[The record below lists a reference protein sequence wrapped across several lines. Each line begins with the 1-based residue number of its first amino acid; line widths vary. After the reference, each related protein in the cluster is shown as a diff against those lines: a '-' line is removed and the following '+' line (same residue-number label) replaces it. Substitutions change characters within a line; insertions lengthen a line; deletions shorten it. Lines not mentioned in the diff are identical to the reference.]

1 MWCTS
6 ELAKLLGIAAEEIS
20 LNDSFDRFKLDS
32 IMLVQFSIWVQRET
46 TIDLPLM
53 HLLRGPT
60 LLELSQSIFARMNA
74 TETEG
79 TEQNAKDYNHAFFG
93 NNKIEAIG
101 KWLLRSRGCSEPA
114 VRIICFHSMGVGA
127 SLFTHF
133 LMNPAESIEV
143 IAVQTPGRENR
154 TGEPII
160 EKFDELIDSI
170 YPQIQPFLDRPTVF
184 WGHSFGGIVAFELM
198 RRLREQNDSL
208 PAHFVLTGTAAP
220 DYLKVWQ
227 RREGILRVA
236 VDGNTPEYLLSL
248 SRYLDDP
255 NFVMSILPLM
265 RRDMPLLMSY
275 RYQHAEPLPVAIT
288 GFSARQDDMVYRDE
302 IEPWQQHTT
311 EEFELIDVEGD
322 HWFLQR
328 HKELIQNKL
337 NAIINACVN
346 V

>member
-1 MWCTS
+1 
-6 ELAKLLGIAAEEIS
+6 
-20 LNDSFDRFKLDS
+20 
-32 IMLVQFSIWVQRET
+32 
-46 TIDLPLM
+46 
-53 HLLRGPT
+53 
-60 LLELSQSIFARMNA
+60 
-74 TETEG
+74 
-79 TEQNAKDYNHAFFG
+79 
-93 NNKIEAIG
+93 
-101 KWLLRSRGCSEPA
+101 
-114 VRIICFHSMGVGA
+114 
-127 SLFTHF
+127 
-133 LMNPAESIEV
+133 
-143 IAVQTPGRENR
+143 
-154 TGEPII
+154 
-160 EKFDELIDSI
+160 
-170 YPQIQPFLDRPTVF
+170 
-184 WGHSFGGIVAFELM
+184 M
-198 RRLREQNDSL
+198 RRLREQNELL

-302 IEPWQQHTT
+302 IEPWQSHTT
-311 EEFELIDVEGD
+311 AEFELTDVEGD

-337 NAIINACVN
+337 NAIINVCVN